1 MNRTASGIVLSEFVL
16 SGDPLY
22 LYEWSPGQAA
32 LTTTYVFQSTE
43 FKMQF
48 AFSNESLGVFP
59 FCLEAEFHPN
69 MCMMSEMGSR
79 V

>member
-1 MNRTASGIVLSEFVL
+1 MLTKWVGGSEKVEKL
-16 SGDPLY
+16 GNVI
-22 LYEWSPGQAA
+22 YEWSLDSGQAA